1 MGRRKVLLVFGTR
14 PEAIKMAPVAL
25 ALARSGH
32 FETRICVTAQHREML
47 DPVLRWFDLTPDH
60 DLNLMQPGQ
69 SLGALTA
76 RALTRLAPVLEA
88 EQPDMVLVQGDTTT
102 AMVAG
107 LTAYYHQIPVGHIE
121 AGLRTGQRYNPFPE
135 EINRCLLASLTD
147 LHFAPTAAARQQL
160 LDEGIA
166 ADTVWSTGNTV
177 IDALLHTTARL
188 GDSDDPAVSDMRRE
202 IARVSDNG
210 RRRLILITGHRR
222 ESFGEGFQE
231 ICTALQEIAKDFPEV
246 SLIYPVH
253 LNPEV
258 QGPVHEALAGL
269 PNVHLWSPVDY
280 LPFVLLMGAADLI
293 LTDSGGIQEEAPS
306 LGVPVLVMREATERM
321 EGVDAG
327 VVKLVGVTRAGICA
341 AVRQEL
347 EHAPNH
353 RSKAITENPYGDGQ
367 AAARIADILEK
378 YFSSIHAEP

>member
-1 MGRRKVLLVFGTR
+1 MGGRKILLVFGTR

-25 ALARSGH
+25 ALAQSGH
-32 FETRICVTAQHREML
+32 FDTRICVTAQHREML
-47 DPVLRWFDLTPDH
+47 DPVLHWFDLTPDH

-69 SLGALTA
+69 SLSALTA
-76 RALTRLAPVLEA
+76 RALTHLAPIMEE

-102 AMVAG
+102 ALTAG
-107 LTAYYHQIPVGHIE
+107 LVAYYHQIPVGHIE

-135 EINRCLLASLTD
+135 EINRRLLASLTD
-147 LHFAPTAAARQQL
+147 LHFAPTEAARQQL
-160 LDEGIA
+160 LDEGMA

-188 GDSDDPAVSDMRRE
+188 ADSDDPAVRDMRRK
-202 IARVSDNG
+202 IAKISDDG
-210 RRRLILITGHRR
+210 QRRLILITGHRR
-222 ESFGEGFQE
+222 ESFGEGFRE
-231 ICTALQEIAKDFPEV
+231 ICAALQEIAGSFPEA
-246 SLIYPVH
+246 SLVYPVH
-253 LNPEV
+253 LNPKV
-258 QGPVHEALAGL
+258 QGPVRDALGGL

-306 LGVPVLVMREATERM
+306 LGVPVLVMRETTERM

-341 AVRQEL
+341 AVRKEL
-347 EHAPNH
+347 ECVPNN
-353 RSKAITENPYGDGQ
+353 RGKVATVNPYGDGQ
-367 AAARIADILEK
+367 AAKHITKILES
-378 YFSSIHAEP
+378 YFSI